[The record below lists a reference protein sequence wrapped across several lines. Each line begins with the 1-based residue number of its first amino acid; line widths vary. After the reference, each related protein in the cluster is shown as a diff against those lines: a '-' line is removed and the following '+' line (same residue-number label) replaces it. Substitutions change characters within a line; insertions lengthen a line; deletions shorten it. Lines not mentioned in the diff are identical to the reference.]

1 MEGWRS
7 RGMKTFR
14 FADTA
19 FFNTNRTNQNKHSSR
34 WAMHGM
40 CCHFPN
46 TIRSWSNTFNCLKA
60 LEYKVRKDYCVNNKK
75 KKKSKRKEHG
85 TPPPKKKKQTLKGEN
100 YFTIKTLCKIIIL
113 DFSSKIQLQI
123 MYETAHISSDL
134 THLTSSSLCD
144 SERMVDMLTLGI
156 TACGIIVMDMPP
168 DWFNE

>member
-1 MEGWRS
+1 
-7 RGMKTFR
+7 
-14 FADTA
+14 
-19 FFNTNRTNQNKHSSR
+19 
-34 WAMHGM
+34 MHGM

-60 LEYKVRKDYCVNNKK
+60 LEYKLRKDYCVNNKK
-75 KKKSKRKEHG
+75 KSKRNTG
-85 TPPPKKKKQTLKGEN
+85 PKKKKKANPKGGKLLHN
-100 YFTIKTLCKIIIL
+100 QNIKTLCKIIIL

-156 TACGIIVMDMPP
+156 TACGIIVKDMPP

>member
-1 MEGWRS
+1 MLTTKKNL
-7 RGMKTFR
+7 RGTR
-14 FADTA
+14 D
-19 FFNTNRTNQNKHSSR
+19 Q
-34 WAMHGM
+34 
-40 CCHFPN
+40 
-46 TIRSWSNTFNCLKA
+46 
-60 LEYKVRKDYCVNNKK
+60 KK
-75 KKKSKRKEHG
+75 K
-85 TPPPKKKKQTLKGEN
+85 KKKKQTLKGEN